1 MKKLVLAILR
11 SDVTIAILIVIIVIL
26 SSVLS
31 EKYLKKIESINLVKL
46 EYADGYNKM
55 NLAIEKIK
63 EVTNFIDKK
72 EEQEAITNIKPDSNE
87 YNKKENQLSSEQMM
101 AMVKKSYN
109 TLLENKYWRIRGE
122 MVSVIKMNM
131 EHKVLD
137 FNNARYNKI
146 INQVNS
152 IPDSTISSYT
162 QNGVF
167 TQFSTEVSQKKNDKL
182 ISLPLMLYGG
192 KRFISFIFVKPTNG
206 VDIGYGEFLEC
217 KFPIVV
223 FNKEHRNSKY
233 NKYRQDIAFQVYS
246 QDSSIN
252 GESVPNIQ
260 VRVQY
265 GIDYANKIPDNI
277 LATGSHDGKFKN
289 VIVSKLTNGKF
300 IFTYNNDNE

>member
-1 MKKLVLAILR
+1 M
-11 SDVTIAILIVIIVIL
+11 
-26 SSVLS
+26 
-31 EKYLKKIESINLVKL
+31 
-46 EYADGYNKM
+46 
-55 NLAIEKIK
+55 
-63 EVTNFIDKK
+63 
-72 EEQEAITNIKPDSNE
+72 
-87 YNKKENQLSSEQMM
+87 
-101 AMVKKSYN
+101 
-109 TLLENKYWRIRGE
+109 
-122 MVSVIKMNM
+122 
-131 EHKVLD
+131 
-137 FNNARYNKI
+137 
-146 INQVNS
+146 
-152 IPDSTISSYT
+152 
-162 QNGVF
+162 
-167 TQFSTEVSQKKNDKL
+167 
-182 ISLPLMLYGG
+182 
-192 KRFISFIFVKPTNG
+192 
-206 VDIGYGEFLEC
+206 DIGYGEFLEC